1 MIYRLSRSQRHMPK
15 STKTAFDIVT
25 TIAGMSGLRL
35 DRSAIQIGAT
45 FLLIA
50 LSFFLSRSLIANSEE
65 ALIYVVVIWCIYY
78 AGHIIF
84 YKARL
89 HHHMH
94 HRLGR
99 ERAWTVYE
107 AGLGVVFFN
116 QGWCVV
122 IFLQH
127 YSSSLNMQTP
137 HLLIFLVGAITFLIS
152 TVTKV
157 WATLLVGMDVYYC
170 RDLFLDEASDGGLVT
185 TGPYSI
191 FSNPMYGVGNLS
203 LYGAAIEAGS
213 LEGLLVAIIFQVSIY
228 LFYGMVEL
236 PFIRRVYSSHD

>member
-1 MIYRLSRSQRHMPK
+1 MSKATR
-15 STKTAFDIVT
+15 TVFDIVT
-25 TIAGMSGLRL
+25 TVVGMSGLRL
-35 DRSAIQIGAT
+35 DRSALQIGAT
-45 FLLIA
+45 FLLIVF
-50 LSFFLSRSLIANSEE
+50 SFFLSFSWITNSEE
-65 ALIYVVVIWCIYY
+65 ALIYVVVVWCIYY

-89 HHHMH
+89 HHSMH
-94 HRLGR
+94 HRLGKK
-99 ERAWTVYE
+99 RAWTVYE
-107 AGLGVVFFN
+107 AVLGVVYFN

-127 YSSSLNMQTP
+127 YTSSLDLSIP

-157 WATLLVGMDVYYC
+157 WATLLVGMDVYYY
-170 RDLFLDEASDGGLVT
+170 RDMFLDEAGDGGLVT
-185 TGPYSI
+185 TGPYSL

-203 LYGAAIEAGS
+203 VYGAAIEAGS
-213 LEGLLVAIIFQVSIY
+213 LEGLLVALLFQGSIY
-228 LFYGMVEL
+228 LFYGMVER